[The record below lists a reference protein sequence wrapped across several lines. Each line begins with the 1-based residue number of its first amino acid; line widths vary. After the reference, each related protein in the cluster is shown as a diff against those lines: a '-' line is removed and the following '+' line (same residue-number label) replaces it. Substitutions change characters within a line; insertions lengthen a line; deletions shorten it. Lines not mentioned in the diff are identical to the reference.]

1 MSASK
6 LSNLSVSSMVDRY
19 TKIAIDQ
26 DHALEYFEI
35 GKYNR
40 LYKQMRAI
48 EEELKSRAGDQ
59 RRALLALFSHENV
72 QVRLQAAT
80 ATLAI
85 EPGTARQLIETIAAS
100 QKYPHAGHAG
110 MRLLALDRGI
120 FKPT

>member
-1 MSASK
+1 MSPSK
-6 LSNLSVSSMVDRY
+6 LSNLSVSSLVERF
-19 TKIAIDQ
+19 TKIVIDQ
-26 DHALEYFEI
+26 DHALEYFQT

-40 LYKQMRAI
+40 LFRKMTAI
-48 EEELKSRAGDQ
+48 EDELKSRAGDQ
-59 RRALLALFSHENV
+59 RRALLTLFSHENV

-85 EPGTARQLIETIAAS
+85 EPGAARQLIETIAGS